1 MKKVSSRKLKKAKD
15 FILFII
21 LFACFLILTN
31 NIQEHMS
38 KDIKNTK
45 YDGLGQQELESK
57 NGYSTIFTTN
67 DVNSKKQYLEYKQ
80 GGNSPWAKNS
90 YWGGTMEENGCGITS
105 ISIILSGYGKK
116 VTPEDLRKIYYPH
129 LNGEDISKELNNTFG
144 IKCTDFYFSSA
155 YFSKYKI
162 IEHLKLN
169 KPILICV
176 WNKPDKRWTEK
187 SHYMVL
193 LATDGEN
200 KVYISNPNNEN
211 SKTDSGWYNIKDI
224 QPYIAKALFIEE

>member
-1 MKKVSSRKLKKAKD
+1 MRKKGSKKIKKIKD
-15 FILFII
+15 FILFIVFFI
-21 LFACFLILTN
+21 CFLILTN
-31 NIQEHMS
+31 NIQEHT
-38 KDIKNTK
+38 KNEKYNGLDQQQIKN
-45 YDGLGQQELESK
+45 K
-57 NGYSTIFTTN
+57 NGYTTIFTTN
-67 DVNSKKQYLEYKQ
+67 DINSQKQYLEYKQ
-80 GGNSPWAKNS
+80 GGNSSWAKNS

-105 ISIILSGYGKK
+105 ISIILSGYGKN

-129 LNGEDISKELNNTFG
+129 LEGEYISKELNNTFG

-155 YFSKYKI
+155 YFSKSKI

-176 WNKPDKRWTEK
+176 WNNPNNRWTEK

-200 KVYISNPNNEN
+200 KVYVSNPNNEN
-211 SKTDSGWYNIKDI
+211 PKTDSGWYNIKDI